1 MPLACVSPPAAALPL
16 HGVQCP
22 HPSQWSLPLGLP
34 RRAPVPVSIP
44 DAAGRKN
51 ASGGAP
57 GHRSPSIGA
66 PAMEKGKGLA
76 RRWAVELPDA
86 SSSSPTVPDPPGFT
100 RSAPDAVT
108 PTPPRS
114 SFSLV
119 WLCIPQFTCLL
130 WLAGRRRRC
139 APAQGLRDCMEG
151 AGSFDRYHIC
161 AWSSRSRP
169 RSARPARY
177 DNISYSFLR
186 AQILI
191 TLPSSAII

>member
-1 MPLACVSPPAAALPL
+1 MTYFGYRQSYTIEDLFIKLTAPQP
-16 HGVQCP
+16 Q
-22 HPSQWSLPLGLP
+22 LGL
-34 RRAPVPVSIP
+34 ALLPVSSP
-44 DAAGRKN
+44 DADGRKN

-57 GHRSPSIGA
+57 GRRSPSIGP
-66 PAMEKGKGLA
+66 PAMDKGKGLA

-86 SSSSPTVPDPPGFT
+86 SSSSSSPFVP
-100 RSAPDAVT
+100 
-108 PTPPRS
+108 
-114 SFSLV
+114 SLV
-119 WLCIPQFTCLL
+119 WLCVPQFTCLP
-130 WLAGRRRRC
+130 WLAGRRRGC

-177 DNISYSFLR
+177 DRIAVSFSFAR

-191 TLPSSAII
+191 ILPSSVII